1 MSQIKRIVLD
11 VLKPHDP
18 GVVGFAT
25 AVSDVDGVDGV
36 NATLIETDR
45 EVENLKLTVE
55 GDDVDHAGVADAV
68 EDLGGSVHSVDE
80 VVCGERFV
88 EESRTQQ
95 D

>member
-18 GVVGFAT
+18 GVIAFAT
-25 AVSDVDGVDGV
+25 AVSEATGVSGV
-36 NATLIETDR
+36 NAALVETDR
-45 EVENLKLTVE
+45 EVETLKLTVE
-55 GDDVDHAGVADAV
+55 GEAIDHEAVTAAV

-80 VVCGERFV
+80 VVCGDHLV
-88 EESRTQQ
+88 EERPTLQ